1 MKKQNKKNKVG
12 VRGVSIQMHHKP
24 LAAAMC
30 VFVEGVHAFVEPKDL
45 SSVCCWLWQPA
56 VRGAQGERGGQVKGG
71 PAADGDWSQRSLT
84 PNEW

>member
-1 MKKQNKKNKVG
+1 M
-12 VRGVSIQMHHKP
+12 
-24 LAAAMC
+24 L
-30 VFVEGVHAFVEPKDL
+30 VEPKDL

-56 VRGAQGERGGQVKGG
+56 VRGAQGERGGQVKEG